1 MRTAVFYIVVCAIC
15 AFTSFRELAADTTV
29 NDDDNAV
36 IENQQA
42 DSVERVRGMKAAVS
56 DIAEGRIW
64 VLSAARACLCPS
76 DSESSL
82 QLALKAELKVSPDY
96 ELIDGRWPSIVEK
109 QYMPF
114 VSHAAL
120 NGYNDVM
127 WAEIEHRHGKGAR
140 QRVEKRAS
148 EIEPTLRNE
157 K

>member
-1 MRTAVFYIVVCAIC
+1 MRTAVFYIVVCVIC
-15 AFTSFRELAADTTV
+15 DSTSFRGLAADTTV
-29 NDDDNAV
+29 QDDNKAV
-36 IENQQA
+36 IEKQKA
-42 DSVERVRGMKAAVS
+42 DSVDRVRGMKAAVS

-64 VLSAARACLCPS
+64 VLSQARACLCPS
-76 DSESSL
+76 DSESAL

-109 QYMPF
+109 QHILF

-120 NGYNDVM
+120 KGYNDVM
-127 WAEIEHRHGKGAR
+127 WTEIEHRNGKGTR

-148 EIEPTLRNE
+148 EIEPKLRNE